1 MKKNH
6 QGDFFIIVLYVD
18 GLLYTGTSSEMLME
32 FKLSMFKGFEM
43 IDNGLMS
50 YFLGIEVKQQQD
62 GIFISQTKY
71 MKEILEKF
79 KMSNCNTMKTPVAT
93 GMKLSREGNGGFV
106 DSTLFKSLVG
116 SLRYL
121 TITRPDIMYGVG
133 LVSRYM
139 ETPKE
144 SHWLA
149 AKRIL
154 RYIKGSLNLGLF
166 YAYGENAKLES
177 YSDSDWGGDQD
188 ERKSTTGYVFYLGS
202 TAFS

>member
-1 MKKNH
+1 M
-6 QGDFFIIVLYVD
+6 G
-18 GLLYTGTSSEMLME
+18 
-32 FKLSMFKGFEM
+32 
-43 IDNGLMS
+43 
-50 YFLGIEVKQQQD
+50 YFYLK
-62 GIFISQTKY
+62 KY

-79 KMSNCNTMKTPVAT
+79 KMSNCNSVNTPIAA
-93 GMKLSREGNGGFV
+93 GMKLSREENKYFV
-106 DSTLFKSLVG
+106 DLTLFKSLVG

-121 TITRPDIMYGVG
+121 TITRYDIVYGVA

-154 RYIKGSLNLGLF
+154 RYIKGTLNLDLF
-166 YAYGENAKLES
+166 YAYGETAELVG

-202 TAFS
+202 TAFSWTSKK